1 MRITVA
7 AIGRLRRGPELDL
20 VDKYRRLIRWPVDI
34 REIELRRAVSDAEK
48 RAREGALLLDAVPK
62 NAVTIALD
70 ERGSSETSEGFA
82 EILRRWRDSGR
93 DIAFLIGGAD
103 GLDPEILTKA
113 DKRLA
118 FGRMTWPHRLARG
131 LLMEQLYRA
140 QQILTGHPYHKG

>member
-7 AIGRLRRGPELDL
+7 AVGRLRRGPELDL
-20 VDKYRRLIRWPVDI
+20 IEKYHRLIRWRVDI
-34 REIELRRAVSDAEK
+34 REIELRRAVPDAER

-70 ERGSSETSEGFA
+70 EGGSSETSKTFA
-82 EILRRWRDSGR
+82 ENLRRWRDSGR
-93 DIAFLIGGAD
+93 DVAFLIGGAD
-103 GLDPEILTKA
+103 GLDPDILAKA

-118 FGRMTWPHRLARG
+118 FGSMTWPHRLARC

-140 QQILTGHPYHKG
+140 HQILAGHPYHKG